1 MSTKKKITTLEELGE
16 FGLIERITKKIKQ
29 YHESTIL
36 GPKDDAALISH
47 KNKTLVSADLLIEG
61 IHFDMTF
68 TPLKHLGYKAVV
80 VNLSDIY
87 AMNGTPKQITV
98 SLGFSS
104 KYTLEAIDEFY
115 DGILLACEKY
125 KIDIIGGDISSSVS
139 GLVISISAL
148 GEINQKNLVKRNGA
162 EENDLIVVSGDLG
175 GAYMGLT
182 ILQREKEVWKSNPN
196 MQPELDNFNY
206 ILERQLKPE
215 ARKDIIE
222 FLADRQIKPTSM
234 IDVSDGLASEIIH
247 LCTQSNVGCQLY
259 EEKLPIDQQTYQT
272 AMDFNL
278 NPSTCALNGGE
289 DYELLFTV
297 KQKDFEEI
305 SKNTKLTIIGHITKK
320 ESGYNLIGHGDTSI
334 PITSQGWNHI

>member
-1 MSTKKKITTLEELGE
+1 MSAKNKITTLEELGE

-36 GPKDDAALISH
+36 GSKDDAALISH

-148 GEINQKNLVKRNGA
+148 GEINENNMVKRNGA

-182 ILQREKEVWKSNPN
+182 VLQREKEVWKSNPN

-206 ILERQLKPE
+206 VLERQLKPE

-234 IDVSDGLASEIIH
+234 IDISDGLASEIIH
-247 LCTQSNVGCQLY
+247 LCKQSNVGCQLY

-334 PITSQGWNHI
+334 PITSQGWSHI